1 MQHCCAVCDAL
12 AAGVLFCLGCYY
24 VFLCSRCCQ
33 EKQLLWDHPAG
44 AGNANPY
51 LQSTRHCFN
60 PGDRERRL
68 QPSGTLV
75 VQLRNSPSLASLL
88 TSLRRN
94 LKTSHSKN
102 VSSSISS
109 RIQGSSLLLPGLI
122 TGHGIF
128 NPELM
133 FLWDFHLLETSECLI
148 GLRGSFPLVA
158 SWDFGSHS
166 QLETILGRFALL
178 CLLPIPEIPQLM
190 RIWSCCTCCFLSNQ
204 NFL

>member
-44 AGNANPY
+44 AGNANPS

-75 VQLRNSPSLASLL
+75 VQLRKSPSLACLL

-109 RIQGSSLLLPGLI
+109 RIQGSSLPLPGVI
-122 TGHGIF
+122 PGHGIF
-128 NPELM
+128 NPVDVFMGFPSPGDLRVSDWSAWQLPSGCQLGFWKS
-133 FLWDFHLLETSECLI
+133 FLTGDNSWQICLAVFI
-148 GLRGSFPLVA
+148 A
-158 SWDFGSHS
+158 N
-166 QLETILGRFALL
+166 T
-178 CLLPIPEIPQLM
+178 
-190 RIWSCCTCCFLSNQ
+190 
-204 NFL
+204 